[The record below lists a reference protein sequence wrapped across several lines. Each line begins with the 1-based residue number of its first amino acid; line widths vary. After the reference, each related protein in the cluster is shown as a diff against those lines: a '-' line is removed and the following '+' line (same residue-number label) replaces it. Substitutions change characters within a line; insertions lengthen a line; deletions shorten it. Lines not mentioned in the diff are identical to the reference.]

1 MTARKIWTILRSEY
15 WRRVRSKAFIL
26 TTLLAPIGIVL
37 LALAPGALMYVSQS
51 SPTRVAVVDD
61 TGVLLDRLKAASADK
76 LTFFAV
82 PGPPDSAE
90 AHVRAGRYTG
100 YLHLPE
106 GLLGDTGR
114 ATYVTTGGGG
124 LITQSDLRSA
134 VTDAV
139 RQQRLQAQNASPAVM
154 EILQANI
161 NVTTRKLTE
170 TGTEADSTIGSVA
183 VGWVMGFLIYLAV
196 LIYGQYVMQGV
207 IEEKSS
213 RVVEIVVSSVRPFE
227 LMMGKV
233 LGIGAM
239 GLTQFVVWGVLVIA
253 GSSMAGTLAALF
265 LRPEQLNLPAGASQE
280 AMLQAA
286 DITLPTIAPSLIV
299 WFVLFF
305 LGGYLLYATL
315 FAAVG
320 SAVEQQQ
327 DAQSLIVPITLP
339 LIVPIMFIYFLIE
352 SPDAML
358 SVVLSIIP
366 FFSPVLM
373 VARMALTSVPFWQTA
388 LAFVLLVGTFVGAI
402 WLSSRIYRVGILMY
416 GKNPGLRELL
426 RWVTYR

>member
-1 MTARKIWTILRSEY
+1 MRQERLR
-15 WRRVRSKAFIL
+15 
-26 TTLLAPIGIVL
+26 
-37 LALAPGALMYVSQS
+37 
-51 SPTRVAVVDD
+51 
-61 TGVLLDRLKAASADK
+61 
-76 LTFFAV
+76 
-82 PGPPDSAE
+82 
-90 AHVRAGRYTG
+90 
-100 YLHLPE
+100 
-106 GLLGDTGR
+106 
-114 ATYVTTGGGG
+114 
-124 LITQSDLRSA
+124 
-134 VTDAV
+134 
-139 RQQRLQAQNASPAVM
+139 AQNASAAIM
-154 EILQANI
+154 DILEAD
-161 NVTTRKLTE
+161 VSFTTRKLTE
-170 TGTEADSTIGSVA
+170 QGTEADSTIGSAA

-239 GLTQFVVWGVLVIA
+239 GLTQFVVWGVLVGA
-253 GSSMAGTLAALF
+253 GTSMAGTVAAL
-265 LRPEQLNLPAGASQE
+265 LLSPEQLDLPAGASEE

-286 DITLPTIAPSLIV
+286 DITIPTIAPSLIL

-327 DAQSLIVPITLP
+327 DAQSLVFPITLP
-339 LIVPIMFIYFLIE
+339 LIVPIIFIYFLIE
-352 SPDAML
+352 SPDALL

-373 VARMALTSVPFWQTA
+373 VARMALTEVPLWQTV
-388 LAFVLLVGTFVGAI
+388 LAFLLLVGTFVGAI

-416 GKNPGLRELL
+416 GKKPGLRELL
-426 RWVTYR
+426 RWATYR